1 MNGLGKRKASSKGK
15 KKKALEQS
23 PKSDGDNNNTNNP
36 GEESAQNK
44 SKKKEVKEV
53 KVDPVLKAKIEEEQK
68 KHIELQNKIKEL
80 EQKLNFEKSQREKII
95 TFKKQE
101 IEQKDEAIKKMKDT
115 NEQLKK
121 ELITIEVKVQENLDI
136 LEWD

>member
-15 KKKALEQS
+15 KKKGLEQS
-23 PKSDGDNNNTNNP
+23 TKSNGDNNNTNNP

-44 SKKKEVKEV
+44 TKKKEVKEV

-68 KHIELQNKIKEL
+68 KHVELQNKIKEL

-95 TFKKQE
+95 TFKQKE
-101 IEQKDEAIKKMKDT
+101 IDQKDEAIKKMKDT

-121 ELITIEVKVQENLDI
+121 ELITIEVKVQ
-136 LEWD
+136 

>member
-23 PKSDGDNNNTNNP
+23 PQSDGGNNNTNKP
-36 GEESAQNK
+36 GEESAQSK

-80 EQKLNFEKSQREKII
+80 EQKLNFEK
-95 TFKKQE
+95 
-101 IEQKDEAIKKMKDT
+101 
-115 NEQLKK
+115 
-121 ELITIEVKVQENLDI
+121 
-136 LEWD
+136 